1 MIKISF
7 VNIISSDIDRL
18 GHFYSSLLGLEE
30 IVESRT
36 DLFRGYRAGD
46 ASLGIS
52 AEGAYEL
59 LNLARQDG
67 AGERNLLTFNIDTA
81 KELRA
86 LTDKAQELGGT
97 LVKAPFET
105 YYGWFQSVLR
115 DPEGNAF
122 RLSYSGR
129 ETN

>member
-1 MIKISF
+1 MIEISY

-18 GHFYSSLLGLEE
+18 GKFYSTLLELEE

-36 DLFRGYRAGD
+36 DLFRGYKAGT

-52 AEGAYEL
+52 AEGAYDL
-59 LNLARQDG
+59 LNLTKQQG
-67 AGERNLLTFNIDTA
+67 SGERNLLTFNVPSP

-86 LTDKAQELGGT
+86 LTEKAQKLGGS

-115 DPEGNAF
+115 DPDGNAF
-122 RLSYSGR
+122 RLSFSGR
-129 ETN
+129 EQG